1 MNHHT
6 FNSKKVEFSDRL
18 TLRGLRIF
26 IVLEETKSVALAAE
40 RMGLSKSSVSQHIT
54 TLETNVGI
62 KLFDRKQK
70 PIALTPA
77 GQVLSMHAH
86 RIASM
91 FSVAETAL
99 ADFNAF
105 SLPILNFAIIDDL
118 DASLTPV
125 MATALQAQ
133 LSKSFIRTFSGRSDQ
148 VTSQMESREA
158 DIAVTAS
165 MPANVNEFQIH
176 ELYREQFVLVAA
188 KDKYQPDL
196 DWRKQLTELP
206 FIQYSEA
213 MPMGQLVATH
223 LKRIR
228 LDIPRQFS
236 FENSRSVIAT
246 VAKAGGWT
254 LATPLSILDASRFRD
269 EISLFALPFAS
280 LSRNVFLINRLN
292 ELGTLPEVLATIF
305 RSELKDELLPEFAKS
320 NPEMV
325 GMLEVFDGDMI

>member
-1 MNHHT
+1 MNHHAS
-6 FNSKKVEFSDRL
+6 NSKKVEFSDRL
-18 TLRGLRIF
+18 TLRGLHIF
-26 IVLEETKSVALAAE
+26 IVLEETKSLAMAAE

-54 TLETNVGI
+54 TLEKNVGI
-62 KLFDRKQK
+62 KLFDRQQK

-77 GQVLSMHAH
+77 GQVLNMHAH
-86 RIASM
+86 RIVSM
-91 FSVAETAL
+91 FSAAESAL

-133 LSKSFIRTFSGRSDQ
+133 LSMSFIRTFSGRSDQ
-148 VTSQMESREA
+148 VTSRMEAREA

-165 MPANVNEFQIH
+165 LPDNVNNFQIH

-188 KDKYQPDL
+188 KDKYQPDS

-213 MPMGQLVATH
+213 MPMGQMVATH

-228 LDIPRQFS
+228 LDVSRQFS
-236 FENSRSVIAT
+236 FETSRSVIAT
-246 VAKAGGWT
+246 VAKTGGWT

-269 EISLFALPFAS
+269 EVSLFPLPFAS

-305 RSELKDELLPEFAKS
+305 RTQLQDELLPEFANF
-320 NPEMV
+320 NPDMV
-325 GMLEVFDGDMI
+325 GMLEVFSDTV